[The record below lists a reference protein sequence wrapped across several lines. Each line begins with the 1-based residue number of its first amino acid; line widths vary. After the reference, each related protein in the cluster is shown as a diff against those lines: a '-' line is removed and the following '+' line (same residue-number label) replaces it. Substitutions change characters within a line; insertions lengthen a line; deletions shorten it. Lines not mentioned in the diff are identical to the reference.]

1 MILSS
6 LYNDLTRILILIRKF
21 KFSFFLLFSSSF
33 FFFFSKIDS
42 SDRRPEYPP
51 TVEKLQT
58 GILFPFRKHCTRDE
72 IYLYTQGKR
81 APEIEIFFFLLDK
94 GKTISLLLILRPK
107 FPFDFQYRINLC
119 LVRVIISDYPG
130 M

>member
-6 LYNDLTRILILIRKF
+6 LYNDLTRILILMLKF

-33 FFFFSKIDS
+33 FFFLSKIDS

-58 GILFPFRKHCTRDE
+58 GILFPFRKHCTRVD
-72 IYLYTQGKR
+72 IYLYTQGKG
-81 APEIEIFFFLLDK
+81 APGIEIFSLLDK